1 MKSGKKLFKA
11 ARTLAPT
18 IRENFKARRKEI
30 EAKHEEALVK
40 KQKCILQKQIQT
52 VQEKEVLTKEVEKIG
67 LWMNLEDI
75 ETGLERFSRK
85 ADRVKALKQQINFHH
100 KVLGQSHS
108 DKSIYIPIL
117 QKSQTAF
124 C

>member
-1 MKSGKKLFKA
+1 MKRLWSKSGSAFYK
-11 ARTLAPT
+11 TNSNS
-18 IRENFKARRKEI
+18 I
-30 EAKHEEALVK
+30 
-40 KQKCILQKQIQT
+40 
-52 VQEKEVLTKEVEKIG
+52 QEKEVLTKEVEKIG
-67 LWMNLEDI
+67 LWMSLEDI

-85 ADRVKALKQQINFHH
+85 ADRVKALKQQINFHY

-108 DKSIYIPIL
+108 DKSIYISIL